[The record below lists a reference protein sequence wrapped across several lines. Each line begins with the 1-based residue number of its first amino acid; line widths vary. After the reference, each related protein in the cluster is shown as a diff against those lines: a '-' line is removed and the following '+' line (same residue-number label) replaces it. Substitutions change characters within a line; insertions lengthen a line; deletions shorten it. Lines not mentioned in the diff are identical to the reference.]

1 VRCGNTTNGKN
12 NGKNKVND
20 PTSANNGQIWGTQ
33 SEPVQPVH
41 PMKTRTP
48 QSAKLTE
55 GQLHRRD
62 GELLHILDNWLER
75 ANERGGEHI
84 ACRPGCAQCCVGA
97 FAIDR
102 LDALRLQQGMN
113 ELAERDL
120 PRAQRVLQRAAE
132 SLERTVDDFPGDTE
146 TGILDD
152 GPEAEETFE
161 EFANDEPCPA
171 LDPETLTC
179 DLYAH
184 RPITCRVYGPP
195 VRTEG
200 GLGVCELCF
209 TKASP
214 EEIVAAEV
222 PLEGEEIET
231 ALNRELEQAIG
242 GGKTIV
248 AFALLG
254 G

>member
-1 VRCGNTTNGKN
+1 
-12 NGKNKVND
+12 
-20 PTSANNGQIWGTQ
+20 
-33 SEPVQPVH
+33 
-41 PMKTRTP
+41 M
-48 QSAKLTE
+48 KLTE
-55 GQLHRRD
+55 TQLRQRD
-62 GELLHILDNWLER
+62 GELLHILDNWLDR

-84 ACRPGCAQCCVGA
+84 ACRAGCAQCCVGA

-102 LDALRLQQGMN
+102 LDVVRLQQGMN

-120 PRAQRVLQRAAE
+120 PRAERVLQRAAE
-132 SLERTVDDFPGDTE
+132 SLERTVDGFPGDPE
-146 TGILDD
+146 SGILDD
-152 GPEAEETFE
+152 SAEAEEIFE

-171 LDPETLTC
+171 LDPVTLTC

-222 PLEGEEIET
+222 ALEGEEIES
-231 ALNRELEQAIG
+231 ALNRELEKAVG
-242 GGKTIV
+242 GGKTTV

-254 G
+254 A

>member
-1 VRCGNTTNGKN
+1 
-12 NGKNKVND
+12 
-20 PTSANNGQIWGTQ
+20 
-33 SEPVQPVH
+33 
-41 PMKTRTP
+41 MKTRSP
-48 QSAKLTE
+48 HSGKAVKLTE
-55 GQLHRRD
+55 AQLRRRD
-62 GELLHILDNWLER
+62 GELLHIIDNWLER
-75 ANERGGEHI
+75 ANARGGEHI
-84 ACRPGCAQCCVGA
+84 ACRPGCAQCCVGT
-97 FAIDR
+97 FAINR

-120 PRAQRVLQRAAE
+120 PRVQRVLQRAAE
-132 SLERTVDDFPGDTE
+132 SLQRTVDGFPGDPE

-152 GPEAEETFE
+152 SAEAEEIFE

-184 RPITCRVYGPP
+184 RPMTCRVYGPP

-214 EEIVAAEV
+214 EELVAAEV
-222 PLEGEEIET
+222 PLEGEAAEA
-231 ALNRELEQAIG
+231 ALNCELEKAVG
-242 GGKTIV
+242 EGMTTV
-248 AFALLG
+248 AFALIG
-254 G
+254 A

>member
-1 VRCGNTTNGKN
+1 
-12 NGKNKVND
+12 
-20 PTSANNGQIWGTQ
+20 
-33 SEPVQPVH
+33 
-41 PMKTRTP
+41 MKPYRS
-48 QSAKLTE
+48 QSAKTGKQITE
-55 GQLHRRD
+55 AELRRRD

-75 ANERGGEHI
+75 ANQRGGEHI

-102 LDALRLQQGMN
+102 LDAVRLQQGMSD
-113 ELAERDL
+113 LADHDL
-120 PRAQRVLQRAAE
+120 ERAQRILRRAAE
-132 SLERTVDDFPGDTE
+132 SLERTAEFFPGDIE
-146 TGILDD
+146 SGILDES
-152 GPEAEETFE
+152 PEAEEIFE

-171 LDPETLTC
+171 LDPVTLTC

-184 RPITCRVYGPP
+184 RPMTCRVYGPP

-209 TKASP
+209 TKASV
-214 EEIVAAEV
+214 EEIAAAEV
-222 PLEGEEIET
+222 PLQGEEAEF
-231 ALNRELEQAIG
+231 ALNRELEQAAG

-254 G
+254 K